1 MDCSGNSFDL
11 LVKFFVVFFFLIIL
25 KPAEDGVRNVSK
37 SRRSVPAP
45 PYVLGISQR
54 RIIKARCFESA
65 N

>member
-37 SRRSVPAP
+37 SRSVPAP